1 MPVTEAWVTRED
13 MAEALKKA
21 KGVRKN
27 KLNAFTRIKKRLQ
40 TLIEGDT
47 EEATLRTVYEEA
59 AEAFKVL
66 EQSHEDLCLLLEE
79 ESDAED
85 TYLDAPSDA
94 LSQLQLSI
102 NKTCK
107 ERDARSQLEK
117 TETDRKKQ
125 FDSLFASFKANIQ
138 NFGKPSSTLSEL
150 SAAKVISFAD
160 MRLELEKVESALV
173 KLQAERD
180 KISGLGSS
188 EDLTA
193 AYEQFNSLVV
203 DEVSRCKRVALEYV
217 KDAPTTEPAVGT
229 GGGSTRSSG
238 YSTTKRETVMLPQF
252 SGEEKTAFLKYPV
265 WKQQWDAHITE
276 YEEKYRATMLLN
288 HLDSKAQE
296 QIVGF
301 ENDYDRAI
309 SQLDKYY
316 NDSKKIL
323 KA

>member
-1 MPVTEAWVTRED
+1 MH
-13 MAEALKKA
+13 
-21 KGVRKN
+21 
-27 KLNAFTRIKKRLQ
+27 LQ
-40 TLIEGDT
+40 TDE
-47 EEATLRTVYEEA
+47 
-59 AEAFKVL
+59 
-66 EQSHEDLCLLLEE
+66 
-79 ESDAED
+79 
-85 TYLDAPSDA
+85 

-102 NKTCK
+102 NRTCK
-107 ERDARSQLEK
+107 ERDTRSQLEK
-117 TETDRKKQ
+117 SETDRKKQ

-160 MRLELEKVESALV
+160 MRLELEKVESTLV

-229 GGGSTRSSG
+229 GGGSTRSGG

-276 YEEKYRATMLLN
+276 YEDKYRATMLLN

-301 ENDYDRAI
+301 EIDYDRAI
-309 SQLDKYY
+309 SQLDRYY
-316 NDSKKIL
+316 NDSKKII